1 MFKIILCGGQG
12 VGKTSII
19 TRYMEGEYKD
29 DYFSTIGIDF
39 KLHNLT
45 IGTTKLKLQIW
56 DTAGQE
62 RFQSLTSI
70 HFKGA
75 SGCICVADL
84 TSKDS
89 LKHCKHYL
97 N

>member
-1 MFKIILCGGQG
+1 
-12 VGKTSII
+12 
-19 TRYMEGEYKD
+19 MEGEYKD